1 MRNWWKWEKCGRWRA
16 SYTVEAALVF
26 PVLFSIL
33 VFLLFI
39 TFYAHDVVVQ
49 KAVCYETALEAV
61 HGGGIEDTGKI
72 RCIRPSEEELFEYAR
87 GRILAGI
94 IDGRERNISINLGE
108 KEKQVCIEERE
119 YSEAVCEGLD
129 TAAFIRNVHRVR
141 MMAEKVKEELTPV
154 GKGDGKG
161 NDK

>member
-1 MRNWWKWEKCGRWRA
+1 MRVWGRWKA
-16 SYTVEAALVF
+16 SYTIEAALLF
-26 PVLFSIL
+26 PMLFFIL

-61 HGGGIEDTGKI
+61 HGGEIEDTGRI
-72 RCIRPSEEELFEYAR
+72 RCIRPSEEELLLYAQ

-94 IDGRERNISINLGE
+94 IDGRERKISINLKE

-119 YSEAVCEGLD
+119 YSEAICEELD
-129 TAAFIRNVHRVR
+129 TAAFIRNVHRIR
-141 MMAEKVKEELTPV
+141 IMTERVKEELTPAE
-154 GKGDGKG
+154 KGH
-161 NDK
+161 DK